1 MSKIVLISCASKK
14 MPHKAKAEELYTS
27 QLFRKSLEYAR
38 QLSPEKVFV
47 LSAKYGLITL
57 DDNIEPYDIT
67 LNSMPTTKRRQWAT
81 KVITKLRECCDLE
94 NDQFVILAGKKYREY
109 LLPHLK
115 SYEVPLA
122 GLTIGKQLQWLKAR
136 IKDK

>member
-57 DDNIEPYDIT
+57 DDNI
-67 LNSMPTTKRRQWAT
+67 
-81 KVITKLRECCDLE
+81 
-94 NDQFVILAGKKYREY
+94 
-109 LLPHLK
+109 
-115 SYEVPLA
+115 
-122 GLTIGKQLQWLKAR
+122 
-136 IKDK
+136 